1 MDEEMMELL
10 GQLEVDDELAGY
22 DDYDDELLGHY
33 DDDDDIG
40 IDLGDGTELLGAHDD
55 EYDDELGAF
64 RLPRRIRRL
73 IRKTPHA
80 RLIRGVRR
88 RIRGRRRPSGRR
100 RQITNRIMA
109 LQAKKANYINK
120 IAPAI
125 PGVIQPGARN
135 FPLGFGSF
143 TFVNAGPT
151 QTNLTALPQK
161 PFKGARLM
169 VQVNRS
175 AAAVAELVTITNLDV
190 GTGNQLVSSDALPAE
205 GFAATAFDT
214 GLSLDPATPGIQIV
228 LGIAISATPAVGQT
242 ISVSAM
248 LIGNTIG

>member
-10 GQLEVDDELAGY
+10 GQLAVDDDLAG
-22 DDYDDELLGHY
+22 DYELEDELVGY
-33 DDDDDIG
+33 
-40 IDLGDGTELLGAHDD
+40 DLGDGHELLGADGEDWDD
-55 EYDDELGAF
+55 DLGAF
-64 RLPRRIRRL
+64 RLPSRIRSM
-73 IRKTPHA
+73 
-80 RLIRGVRR
+80 VRP
-88 RIRGRRRPSGRR
+88 RRRPRR
-100 RQITNRIMA
+100 RRPRSRRAIVSRIVQ
-109 LQAKKANYINK
+109 LQQRKASYINK

-125 PGVIQPGARN
+125 PGVPQPGARN

-143 TFVNAGPT
+143 TFLPAGIT
-151 QTNLTALPQK
+151 LTNLTANPQK

-175 AAAVAELVTITNLDV
+175 VGAVAELVTITNLDV
-190 GTGNQLVSSDALPAE
+190 GTGNQLVSAQALPAE

-228 LGIAISATPAVGQT
+228 LGIAISASPPAGET

>member
-1 MDEEMMELL
+1 MDAEMMDLL
-10 GQLEVDDELAGY
+10 GQLAVDDDLAGYEIDDELAGY
-22 DDYDDELLGHY
+22 DLGH
-33 DDDDDIG
+33 G
-40 IDLGDGTELLGAHDD
+40 HELLGAEGEEWDP
-55 EYDDELGAF
+55 ELGAF
-64 RLPRRIRRL
+64 RLPSRMRSM
-73 IRKTPHA
+73 
-80 RLIRGVRR
+80 VRR
-88 RIRGRRRPSGRR
+88 RGRRPPMRGSRR
-100 RQITNRIMA
+100 AIVARIVS
-109 LQAKKANYINK
+109 LQQRKASYINK

-125 PGVIQPGARN
+125 PGVPQPGARN

-151 QTNLTALPQK
+151 LATLTANPQK

-175 AAAVAELVTITNLDV
+175 AGAVAELVTINNLDV
-190 GTGNQLVSSDALPAE
+190 GTGNQLVSAEALPAE

-228 LGIAISATPAVGQT
+228 LGIAISATPGVGET

>member
-10 GQLEVDDELAGY
+10 GQLAVDDDLAGAYDIDDELAG
-22 DDYDDELLGHY
+22 
-33 DDDDDIG
+33 
-40 IDLGDGTELLGAHDD
+40 IDLGEGNTLLGA
-55 EYDDELGAF
+55 YDDELGAF
-64 RLPRRIRRL
+64 RLPSRIRSMVSR
-73 IRKTPHA
+73 RGA
-80 RLIRGVRR
+80 RRPPTRR
-88 RIRGRRRPSGRR
+88 RAIV
-100 RQITNRIMA
+100 NRIVQ
-109 LQAKKANYINK
+109 LQQRKASYINK

-125 PGVIQPGARN
+125 PGVPQPGARN

-143 TFVNAGPT
+143 TFVNAGAT
-151 QTNLTALPQK
+151 LTNLTSNPQK

-175 AAAVAELVTITNLDV
+175 VGAVAELVTITNLDV
-190 GTGNQLVSSDALPAE
+190 GTGNQLVSAQALPAE

-228 LGIAISATPAVGQT
+228 LGIAISATPPVGET

>member
-1 MDEEMMELL
+1 MDAEMIELL
-10 GQLEVDDELAGY
+10 GQLAVEDELAGYEIDDELAG
-22 DDYDDELLGHY
+22 
-33 DDDDDIG
+33 
-40 IDLGDGTELLGAHDD
+40 IDLGMGHELLGAPDYGGGDD
-55 EYDDELGAF
+55 LGAF
-64 RLPRRIRRL
+64 RLPSRITSMVRRG
-73 IRKTPHA
+73 A
-80 RLIRGVRR
+80 RRGVPSRR
-88 RIRGRRRPSGRR
+88 GAIVSRINSLQRR
-100 RQITNRIMA
+100 
-109 LQAKKANYINK
+109 KAAYINK

-125 PGVIQPGARN
+125 PGVPQPGARN

-143 TFVNAGPT
+143 TFTPGGT
-151 QTNLTALPQK
+151 TLTNLTANPQK

-175 AAAVAELVTITNLDV
+175 AGAVAELVTITNLDV
-190 GTGNQLVSSDALPAE
+190 GTGNQLVSAQALPAE

-228 LGIAISATPAVGQT
+228 LGIALSATPGAGES